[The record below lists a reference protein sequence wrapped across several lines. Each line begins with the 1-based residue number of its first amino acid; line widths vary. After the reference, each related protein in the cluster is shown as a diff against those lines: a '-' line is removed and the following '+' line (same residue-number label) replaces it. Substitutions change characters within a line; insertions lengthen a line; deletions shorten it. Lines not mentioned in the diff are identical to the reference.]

1 MILMSKCKNNIIAT
15 RNFSLC
21 AALLNINIDKVV
33 KALSKWF
40 NASIDT
46 SNLIPQEWLLF

>member
-1 MILMSKCKNNIIAT
+1 MSKCKNNIITT
-15 RNFSLC
+15 RNFSLW

-46 SNLIPQEWLLF
+46 SNLIPQKWLLF